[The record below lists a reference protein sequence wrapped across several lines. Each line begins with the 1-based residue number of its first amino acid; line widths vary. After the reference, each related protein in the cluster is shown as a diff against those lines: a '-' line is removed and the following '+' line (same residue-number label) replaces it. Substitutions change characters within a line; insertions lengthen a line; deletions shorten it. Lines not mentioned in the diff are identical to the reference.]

1 MGTTTKTFATM
12 TARDLMTRNV
22 VTIPQEMAMR
32 DAAQLLLQLQISGA
46 PVVDEGCRCV
56 GILSA
61 TDFLQRAGRTDNAAP
76 SSPALPLTC
85 GFQENHWDS
94 AGREVICCKLP
105 SGVCS
110 IQRSGKG
117 PGGEART
124 ICSEPHTVPTDWQVV
139 NVERVPTDPVRR
151 YMTTDL
157 ATAEPETRIG
167 DLARRMIDGHIHRLV
182 VVDNQLRP
190 VGIVSSTDILAA
202 VAYAER
208 ACEGGSTQSRS
219 CNARLPDVCPPEPD
233 IDTLYAEFGVGD

>member
-1 MGTTTKTFATM
+1 MGTTTKSFATM
-12 TARDLMTRNV
+12 IARDLMTRNV

-32 DAAQLLLQLQISGA
+32 DAAQLLLRLEISGA
-46 PVVDEGCRCV
+46 PVVDEGGRCV
-56 GILSA
+56 GVLSA
-61 TDFLQRAGRTDNAAP
+61 TDFVQRVGRSDSAAP

-85 GFQENHWDS
+85 GFQETHWDS
-94 AGREVICCKLP
+94 AGREVTCCKLP

-139 NVERVPTDPVRR
+139 NVERLPTDPVRR

-167 DLARRMIDGHIHRLV
+167 DLARRMIDSHIHRLV

-208 ACEGGSTQSRS
+208 ACDGACPPDQSS
-219 CNARLPDVCPPEPD
+219 DALLPDVCPAEPD
-233 IDTLYAEFGVGD
+233 TDTLYAEFGVGD